1 MPRIYL
7 DMCCFNRP
15 FDSQTQLVVRLQTE
29 AKLFVQDA
37 IRAAEHTPVWS
48 ATLDLEN
55 AVNPEPERRDAIQA
69 WKPLASV
76 HIDATPQVEA
86 LAQELAD
93 RGVKPMDALH
103 VASAIH
109 ADAEWFL
116 TTDHGLLRKTKHED
130 RVKVVDPVDFVR
142 FVQDLDD
149 EN

>member
-1 MPRIYL
+1 MSRIYL

-15 FDSQTQLVVRLQTE
+15 FDNQTQLLVRLQTE
-29 AKLFVQDA
+29 AKLFVQDT
-37 IRAAEHTPVWS
+37 IRAGDHTLVWS
-48 ATLDLEN
+48 AVLDLEN
-55 AVNPEPERRDAIQA
+55 AVNPESVRRDAIQA

-76 HIDATPQVEA
+76 HVDMTPEVEA
-86 LAQELAD
+86 LAEELAAN
-93 RGVKPMDALH
+93 GVKPMDALH
-103 VASAIH
+103 VASAIN

-142 FVQDLDD
+142 FVQDRDY